1 MLGIAESNSLVADNV
16 KRIIKDKNL
25 KQSAIA
31 KDAGY
36 TTQELNDMLNG
47 RRIMRAVD
55 IASVLAVLKAVGVD
69 ANALFAAAEQE
80 VGGR

>member
-1 MLGIAESNSLVADNV
+1 MLGIAESNSVVADNV
-16 KRIIKDKNL
+16 KRIIKSKNL

-36 TTQELNDMLNG
+36 TTQEMNDMLNG

-55 IASVLAVLKAVGVD
+55 IASMLDVLKSVGVD
-69 ANALFAAAEQE
+69 ANALFAQQE
-80 VGGR
+80 GR